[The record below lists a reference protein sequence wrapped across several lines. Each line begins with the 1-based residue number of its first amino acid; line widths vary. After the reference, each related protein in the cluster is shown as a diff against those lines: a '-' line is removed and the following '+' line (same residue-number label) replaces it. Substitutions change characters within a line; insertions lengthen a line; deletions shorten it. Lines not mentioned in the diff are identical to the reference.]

1 MLMHVNQDSSVS
13 LRNLS
18 FHETAMLKVANRRR
32 GKQKGDQ
39 EIWPQ
44 GWYHV
49 KFGFTARNWS
59 SVLSLFRVSSMKL
72 GNPFYL
78 LGIQ

>member
-18 FHETAMLKVANRRR
+18 FHETAMLKGKPEEGQAERRP
-32 GKQKGDQ
+32 GNMASGLVSHEVGFKG
-39 EIWPQ
+39 
-44 GWYHV
+44 
-49 KFGFTARNWS
+49 RNWS
-59 SVLSLFRVSSMKL
+59 SVLSLFHVSSMKL
-72 GNPFYL
+72 GNPLSL